1 MEHMVQRGDRFGP
14 GVDRRPRELHDEAIA
29 DVKDVGV
36 PAVRFEALMFVKKV
50 SVNFWVFMDMVPMRG
65 GSLTGIRVCWAG
77 KAKKR
82 LRQKAE
88 GTLPKE

>member
-1 MEHMVQRGDRFGP
+1 
-14 GVDRRPRELHDEAIA
+14 
-29 DVKDVGV
+29 
-36 PAVRFEALMFVKKV
+36 MFVKKV
-50 SVNFWVFMDMVPMRG
+50 SVNFLVFMDMVPMRG